1 MSSKATSTPPSTSAP
16 LPVTHVMP
24 TYARQNVVFE
34 KGEGSWLI
42 STTGERYLDFA
53 SGVAVNALG
62 HAHPKLIKA
71 LTEQAGKLWHTS
83 NLYRVAGQETLAERL
98 CAAAPFADKV
108 FFCNSGAEACEGAI
122 KVARRY
128 HFANGHPEKWRI
140 ITFKGAFHGRTLA
153 TIAAA
158 GNEKYLEGFGEPA
171 PGFDVLPYG
180 DHDALHKAITPETAA
195 IMIEPV
201 QGEGG
206 IRPVPLQCLKGLR
219 ELCDKHGLML
229 IFDEVQCGVG
239 RTGKLFA
246 HEWAGIAPDIMAIA
260 KGIGGGFPVGAF
272 MASAEAAKGMVP
284 GTHGS
289 TFGGNPLAMAVA
301 NAVLDEVLAPG
312 FLDEVIRKANL
323 FKQSLA
329 ALKDEHPDMIEEIR
343 GSGLLMGVRFKAA
356 VPSGDIVKACTE
368 EKFLTVGAG
377 DNVVRVM
384 PPLNVTDAEL
394 GDAVRRLVQCRQ
406 SCRQSARRRKIRP
419 ESVSRH
425 DAKIDQSQSGRAPLH

>member
-1 MSSKATSTPPSTSAP
+1 MSKSATKSSPPSTAGKGSATP
-16 LPVTHVMP
+16 SPTHVMG
-24 TYARQNVVFE
+24 TYARQDIVFE
-34 KGEGSWLI
+34 RGEGAWLYA
-42 STTGERYLDFA
+42 TNGDKYLDFA
-53 SGVAVNALG
+53 SGVAVNSLG
-62 HAHPKLIKA
+62 HAHPKLIAA

-83 NLYRVAGQETLAERL
+83 NLYRVAGQEKLSDRL
-98 CAAAPFADKV
+98 CAAAPWADKI

-122 KVARRY
+122 KTARRY

-171 PGFDVLPYG
+171 PGFDVLPFG
-180 DHDALHKAITPETAA
+180 DRDALLKAITASTAA

-206 IRPVPLQCLKGLR
+206 VRPVPLQDLKEFR
-219 ELCDKHGLML
+219 ELCDQHGLLL

-246 HEWAGIAPDIMAIA
+246 HEWAGVTPDVMAIA

-289 TFGGNPLAMAVA
+289 TFGGNPLAMAVG

-312 FLDEVIRKANL
+312 FLDHVQQVSLRL
-323 FKQSLA
+323 KQRLA
-329 ALKDEHPDMIEEIR
+329 GLKDEFPDMIEEIR
-343 GSGLLMGVRFKAA
+343 GSGLLTGVRFRAST
-356 VPSGDIVKACTE
+356 PSGDVVKACSA

-377 DNVVRVM
+377 DNVVRIM
-384 PPLNVTDAEL
+384 PPLNVTEDEI
-394 GDAVRRLVQCRQ
+394 GEAVTRLSHALKKVTAAQ
-406 SCRQSARRRKIRP
+406 
-419 ESVSRH
+419 
-425 DAKIDQSQSGRAPLH
+425 AKTAKTNPAS